1 MPDGNMKFICDSM
14 TIDLLVW
21 DPSHKDRDNNI
32 YNWDHEIETIQKICR
47 PRFVAIHNR
56 MMSFHKWNEELLQ
69 NLLKDGYVFFHK
81 GWQKWPPNKRETERH
96 WGVLY
101 LPNSEKRVN
110 DSKRRFGMK

>member
-1 MPDGNMKFICDSM
+1 MVSQ
-14 TIDLLVW
+14 
-21 DPSHKDRDNNI
+21 
-32 YNWDHEIETIQKICR
+32 TIQKICR

-110 DSKRRFGMK
+110 DSKRRFGIK